1 MKNIRRWGPGLLLV
15 SPSIILIAIFV
26 YGLIGWNIKVSLSN
40 WRQAQPTSH
49 YAGLGA
55 YRDLAHDAQFRL
67 TLAHLLIFTIV
78 FALGTLIIGWT
89 LALLLDKGVKG
100 EGFFRAVYLFPMAIS
115 FIASGIVWR
124 WLMNPAPGDRT
135 TGLNALFDKIGLHS
149 LSNQW
154 YLNDHSVVFGIRSW
168 GMAAMALPAIWAL
181 SGYVMALDLAGFRGV
196 PEELRE
202 AARMDGASELR
213 VYRHVVFPHLKP
225 VTLAA
230 LIIIGHISIKVF
242 GLMVAIGGKQ
252 WFTQTPAVYMWIQ
265 IYDSSDY
272 AKGAAIATLL
282 LLLISILVIP
292 YLIYTVRAERR
303 S

>member
-15 SPSIILIAIFV
+15 SPSIILITVFV

-49 YAGLGA
+49 YAGLSA
-55 YRDLAHDAQFRL
+55 YRELNQDEAWRMDLQ
-67 TLAHLLIFTIV
+67 HLLVFTVV
-78 FALGTLIIGWT
+78 FVVGTLIIGWT

-100 EGFFRAVYLFPMAIS
+100 EGFFRAIFLFPMAVS

-124 WLMNPAPGDRT
+124 WLMNPATGSRT
-135 TGLNALFDKIGLHS
+135 TGLNAILDKLGLGS

-154 YLNDHSVVFGIRSW
+154 YLDSGTIFGVQSR
-168 GMAAMALPAIWAL
+168 GMMAMALPAVWAL
-181 SGYVMALDLAGFRGV
+181 SGYIMALYLAGFRGV

-213 VYRHVVFPHLKP
+213 VYRHVVFPHLRP

-230 LIIIGHISIKVF
+230 LIIMGHISIKVF
-242 GLMVAIGGKQ
+242 DLIVAIGGKQ
-252 WFTQTPAVYMWIQ
+252 LITQVPAVYMWIQ
-265 IYDSSDY
+265 IYDAQDY
-272 AKGAAIATLL
+272 AKGAAIATI
-282 LLLISILVIP
+282 LLIGISVLVIP
-292 YLIYTVRAERR
+292 YLIYTVRSERR
-303 S
+303 T